1 MGKVITKDAFIG
13 PASAAYRRFSSQKTY
28 RDFLHSLAVDPSG
41 AYLEAKGHQGTSQ
54 HVEEMHRDLGVAFF
68 QLAFDIDF
76 ESGMELES
84 AQEIL
89 RILAENQV
97 ILPQLTQQNSEVIL
111 VQYFLSAFGKIASA
125 AERAVAVH

>member
-1 MGKVITKDAFIG
+1 MGKVITKDAFVP
-13 PASAAYRRFSSQKTY
+13 PAVDAYRYFSSQPIY

-41 AYLEAKGHQGTSQ
+41 AYLEAKGHQGVPQ
-54 HVEEMHRDLGVAFF
+54 RVEEMHRDLAVAFF

-76 ESGMELES
+76 ESGVELES

-89 RILAENQV
+89 RILSENQV
-97 ILPQLTQQNSEVIL
+97 VLPKLTQQNAEVIL

-125 AERAVAVH
+125 AVGAVAVS